1 MEPNNN
7 TQTSVEPKGD
17 KSIGPAIG
25 IIIIIL
31 VMVIGSLY
39 FLSERMKERRQPTA
53 PTKEESSMVIET
65 EETQVEGELEAQAS
79 APELVQ

>member
-17 KSIGPAIG
+17 KSMGPAIG

-31 VMVIGSLY
+31 VMVLGSLY
-39 FLSERMKERRQPTA
+39 FLSERMKEQRQPTA
-53 PTKEESSMVIET
+53 PTEEESSMVVET
-65 EETQVEGELEAQAS
+65 EETQIEGQLDAQAS
-79 APELVQ
+79 VPELVQ

>member
-7 TQTSVEPKGD
+7 PQTTSETKGD

-39 FLSERMKERRQPTA
+39 FLSERMREQRQKTVPTENTQEITDVTA
-53 PTKEESSMVIET
+53 ETSIEINAT
-65 EETQVEGELEAQAS
+65 T
-79 APELVQ
+79 PELTP